1 MPSRSCQPPLD
12 VSFLCSYSFL
22 LRRESIPAVVP
33 WRKFPGPVLAGSGSC
48 PACRL
53 WFPLLISFWLF
64 FRRALCSR
72 NIQNIPCPIC
82 FQNASKESSGGKC
95 QAQPCNPY
103 CLTVLPESAPLGT
116 LVLSDEVPS
125 LCLSWKRLGCQKC
138 GYKCEPHF
146 GEVNTIWS
154 SASTIRTAA
163 CGRVPYATYR
173 AVQSPNQ

>member
-1 MPSRSCQPPLD
+1 MFPFSVPTHSCLGVRAFQPWHLGRSSLGPCWLAQ
-12 VSFLCSYSFL
+12 
-22 LRRESIPAVVP
+22 
-33 WRKFPGPVLAGSGSC
+33 GPVPHADCGFHCSSLSGSFTGG
-48 PACRL
+48 PFA
-53 WFPLLISFWLF
+53 
-64 FRRALCSR
+64 AGTSR
-72 NIQNIPCPIC
+72 TFPCPVC

-154 SASTIRTAA
+154 SSASTIRTAA

>member
-1 MPSRSCQPPLD
+1 MRAFQPWCLGGSSLD
-12 VSFLCSYSFL
+12 PFWL
-22 LRRESIPAVVP
+22 AQ
-33 WRKFPGPVLAGSGSC
+33 GPVPHADCGFHCTSLSGSFTGG
-48 PACRL
+48 PFA
-53 WFPLLISFWLF
+53 
-64 FRRALCSR
+64 AGTSR
-72 NIQNIPCPIC
+72 TFPCPVC

-95 QAQPCNPY
+95 QAQPRNPY
-103 CLTVLPESAPLGT
+103 FLTVLPESAPLGT